1 MLKSL
6 SKQGLDLSS
15 FCLSYR
21 LSPGPRRLHDINF
34 QKWVKALQTYKM
46 SKRTWNSWNGLN
58 FKTCHDDRAA
68 VVEWLLVAVSEVPET
83 DGWWLFQIVTG
94 FADIC
99 WIVRIFRE
107 LCQYRAK
114 YSASPA
120 QYCHPLILQNSTPV
134 FFKMHGGDNLDH
146 YEPDSVKFNP
156 HNLD

>member
-6 SKQGLDLSS
+6 SEPGLDLSS

-21 LSPGPRRLHDINF
+21 QSAGPRRLHHINF

-46 SKRTWNSWNGLN
+46 LKRSWNSWNGLN
-58 FKTCHDDRAA
+58 FKTCHDDKALNGS
-68 VVEWLLVAVSEVPET
+68 WLQSVRCRKQTVGGYFKLWQ
-83 DGWWLFQIVTG
+83 D

-120 QYCHPLILQNSTPV
+120 QYCHRLILQNSTLV
-134 FFKMHGGDNLDH
+134 FFKMHGGGNLDH
-146 YEPDSVKFNP
+146 YEPDSVKFNLL
-156 HNLD
+156 NLD